1 MKTAISL
8 PDDIF
13 DATTRRAA
21 ELGISRSQFFA
32 AAAARRY
39 LAELDNT
46 SMTSQI
52 DEVLG
57 LVKAANQTV
66 QDDSA
71 SAAVE
76 HGRSRL
82 AGDAW

>member
-21 ELGISRSQFFA
+21 ELGISRSQFF

-82 AGDAW
+82 AGGA